1 MSVEVTYSTETTQN
15 EIRQLT
21 SFDLSCLTWHQPCT
35 RVEDQLPAAKPWHLY
50 ELDGDPPLPKL
61 PTEPP
66 APCKVQVSALGRDAI
81 SILVIDVQSLSIK
94 NGQYEG
100 IALEKDKVRLT
111 GLLRGAV
118 PRPSGQY

>member
-21 SFDLSCLTWHQPCT
+21 SFDLSCLTRHQPCT
-35 RVEDQLPAAKPWHLY
+35 RVEDLLPATKPWHLY
-50 ELDGDPPLPKL
+50 ELDGDLPLPKL

-81 SILVIDVQSLSIK
+81 SILVIDVQSLS
-94 NGQYEG
+94 
-100 IALEKDKVRLT
+100 EKVANMKVSPWKRT
-111 GLLRGAV
+111 RCV
-118 PRPSGQY
+118 